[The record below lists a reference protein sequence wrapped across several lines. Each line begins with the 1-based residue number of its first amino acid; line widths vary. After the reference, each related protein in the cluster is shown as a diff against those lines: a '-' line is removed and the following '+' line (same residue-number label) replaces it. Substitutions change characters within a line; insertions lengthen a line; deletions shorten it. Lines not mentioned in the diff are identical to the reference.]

1 MVERLRRRWVLAPV
15 VVAAP
20 SEVADPRVRSTTPA
34 DDAALAELLAAAYR
48 PGHLDFDPDDDPIE
62 ELRTWRTTDDA
73 DDAASRVF
81 VVDGEVVG
89 ASMIAV
95 DLGAPFVY
103 ELVVAPRWQRRG
115 VGRRLLAAS
124 LEVLASRNVDQV
136 AAWITIGNE
145 ASEGLFERFG
155 FRPATP
161 PHGRALGVGLHW
173 AARAVGEID
182 TSAALATAIESLA
195 PGRARAW
202 IVGSKPQEDRTV
214 VVRDTAV
221 EVCWRTADDQAVAE
235 IAANALPLTGA
246 SYLATRRP
254 G

>member
-15 VVAAP
+15 RVMAPVAR
-20 SEVADPRVRSTTPA
+20 ADDRLRATTPA
-34 DDAALAELLAAAYR
+34 DDAALAELLAAAYE
-48 PGHLDFDPDDDPIE
+48 PGHLDFDPDDDPTE

-73 DDAASRVF
+73 DDAASQVF
-81 VVDGEVVG
+81 VVDGEIVG

-103 ELVVAPRWQRRG
+103 ELVVAPRWQRRS

-124 LEVLASRNVDQV
+124 LAVLASRNVDQV
-136 AAWITIGNE
+136 AAWITIGND
-145 ASEGLFERFG
+145 ASETLFEHFG

-173 AARAVGEID
+173 AARALSEID

-195 PGRARAW
+195 PGRARVW
-202 IVGSKPQEDRTV
+202 IVGSTPEEDRTV
-214 VVRDTAV
+214 TVRDTAV
-221 EVCWRTADDQAVAE
+221 ELCWRSPDDPAVTEVAATAV
-235 IAANALPLTGA
+235 PLTGA
-246 SYLATRRP
+246 TYLATRRP